1 MFSKKI
7 KCSSCGKNFKGIKE
21 RNKEKYI
28 CSSYSNYGKCIRQV
42 IEQNRI
48 VYLVANHLEIDKVK
62 TGVGTSGSK
71 MTLRTKV
78 EDYDQITLEQVMNSV
93 KQINIDPINKT
104 IEILYNDNTRTFV
117 SDDQIYF

>member
-1 MFSKKI
+1 
-7 KCSSCGKNFKGIKE
+7 
-21 RNKEKYI
+21 
-28 CSSYSNYGKCIRQV
+28 
-42 IEQNRI
+42 
-48 VYLVANHLEIDKVK
+48 
-62 TGVGTSGSK
+62 